1 MFSNYAAPVQW
12 WATPL
17 MMGFSSFRLLQN
29 KSKRPQNVIRIC
41 KKSRILYLSV
51 CWLPSY
57 QLTHPLPG
65 CLFHPTLPS
74 HPVSPASAA
83 APTPPSPSNTG
94 LTGFGAKQGG
104 LGTSF
109 DSLQLLGT
117 SWVIKIWVTVYVG
130 HRFTANKLLGTRLI
144 C

>member
-1 MFSNYAAPVQW
+1 MLLESVKSPGFCISQFVGCQ
-12 WATPL
+12 AT
-17 MMGFSSFRLLQN
+17 SS
-29 KSKRPQNVIRIC
+29 P
-41 KKSRILYLSV
+41 
-51 CWLPSY
+51 
-57 QLTHPLPG
+57 T
-65 CLFHPTLPS
+65 LFLVACFTLPS
-74 HPVSPASAA
+74 PPVFPASAA

-130 HRFTANKLLGTRLI
+130 HRFTANKLLGTRLK